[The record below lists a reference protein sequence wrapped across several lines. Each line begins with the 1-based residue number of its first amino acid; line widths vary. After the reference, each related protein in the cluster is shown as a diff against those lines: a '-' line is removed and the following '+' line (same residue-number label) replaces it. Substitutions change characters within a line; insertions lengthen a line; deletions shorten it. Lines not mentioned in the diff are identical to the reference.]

1 MSALAALRA
10 GAAALLDAAGEAALA
25 SMVRAARVDLAG
37 PGETWTMGSRE
48 VTAHRV
54 ALGVP
59 ADAFATL
66 ARDAAKLGAVRE
78 AFAQAM
84 RSPETELCDLCVEL
98 LLPVV
103 DRPWGQAYREAPIRA
118 ALADR
123 PDPEAVLAGAAALL
137 SAAGDEE
144 GAAMLARARLS
155 VAAGPALTRY
165 VVLLPPADRARTWR
179 DAALEDR
186 LRRAV
191 HDAAAR
197 AGEQVTVDLGVEGAP

>member
-10 GAAALLDAAGEAALA
+10 GAASLLEAKGEEALA
-25 SMVRAARVDLAG
+25 AIVRAARVEIAG

-48 VTAHRV
+48 VCAHRV

-59 ADAFATL
+59 AEAFAAL
-66 ARDAAKLGAVRE
+66 AGDAEKLTAVRD

-84 RSPETELCDLCVEL
+84 RSATTELCDLSLEL

-103 DRPWGQAYREAPIRA
+103 DRPWGQAYREATARNVPA
-118 ALADR
+118 ER
-123 PDPEAVLAGAAALL
+123 PDPEAALAGAAALL

-144 GAAMLARARLS
+144 GAGMLGRAVLS
-155 VAAGPALTRY
+155 VAASPALTRY
-165 VVLLPPADRARTWR
+165 VLLLPPADRARTWR
-179 DAALEDR
+179 EPALEER

-191 HDAAAR
+191 HDAVLR
-197 AGEQVTVDLGVEGAP
+197 AGEQVTVEIGVEG